1 MGKQLNINSAV
12 DAIANGQVIAYP
24 TEAIYGLGCN
34 PNNVQAVQAV
44 LDLKARDANKGLI
57 LIASRWE
64 QLIPY
69 VTKPE
74 PIQLQKALDTWPG
87 PVTWV
92 LPAHPSLDALLTGGR
107 STIAVRV
114 TDHPVVIDL
123 CNACNHPLVSTSANI
138 SGQAPVNSGSEIA
151 AMFGDAI
158 AGVVEGE
165 LGGLTSA
172 TSIYDM
178 QTGAQIR

>member
-1 MGKQLNINSAV
+1 VGKQLNIKKAV
-12 DAIANGQVIAYP
+12 EAIAKGQVIAYP

-34 PNNVQAVQAV
+34 PDNLQAVQSV
-44 LDLKARDANKGLI
+44 LDLKVRDANKGLI

-64 QLIPY
+64 QLLPY
-69 VTKPE
+69 VTQPD
-74 PIQLQKALDTWPG
+74 PTQLQKALDTWPG

-92 LPAHPSLDALLTGGR
+92 LPAHPRLDALLTGGR

-114 TDHPVVIDL
+114 TDHPVVIEL
-123 CNACNHPLVSTSANI
+123 CNACNHPLISTSANI
-138 SGQAPVNSGSEIA
+138 SGQAPVNSGAEIA
-151 AMFGDAI
+151 NIFGDSI

-165 LGGLTSA
+165 LGGLNSA